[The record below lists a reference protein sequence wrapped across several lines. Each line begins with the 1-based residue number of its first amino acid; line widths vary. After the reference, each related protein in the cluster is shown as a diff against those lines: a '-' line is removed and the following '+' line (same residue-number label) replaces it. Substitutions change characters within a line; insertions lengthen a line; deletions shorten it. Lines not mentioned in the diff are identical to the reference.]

1 MKVIRKRTAQRATAR
16 LRRHRSVRRRLQGT
30 AGRPRLVVYRS
41 LKHIYAQV
49 VDDERGHTLAAA
61 SSNEDKVGSGEG
73 RVATSKQVGA
83 LVAERAIEAGVKAI
97 CFDRNGYLYHGRVRA
112 LADAA
117 RESGL
122 EF

>member
-16 LRRHRSVRRRLQGT
+16 RRRHRSVRRRLQGT
-30 AGRPRLVVYRS
+30 PGRPRLVVYRS

-61 SSNEDKVGSGEG
+61 SSNEKTIGAGEDRG
-73 RVATSKQVGA
+73 AISKQVGE
-83 LVAERAIEAGVKAI
+83 LVAERAIEVGVKAI

-117 RESGL
+117 REKGL